1 VFFFLTVN
9 YTLVLVNGSVIG
21 AIFIFFAIASEAS
34 VSSVF
39 SIAEKRC
46 SFGFS
51 LDLQESQIAVVIAVG
66 ILLVPFSLSSVLAL
80 IHNKWA
86 NLLTAIGFAF
96 ITISASVIVSSLAC
110 RLPENFFL
118 LVILHI
124 SSILHISYPC
134 RNCWH
139 VGHNSHI
146 SKKEGRIQRV
156 INIGSKYENTII
168 NDFSLSMKTNP
179 NIYSLASHTF
189 LKNHRR
195 IQVKFLYL
203 RKICGKL

>member
-1 VFFFLTVN
+1 MFFLTVN
-9 YTLVLVNGSVIG
+9 YTLLLVNGSVIG
-21 AIFIFFAIASEAS
+21 AIFIFFSIASEAS

-39 SIAEKRC
+39 SMAEKKC

-110 RLPENFFL
+110 RLPGNFFL
-118 LVILHI
+118 LVILI
-124 SSILHISYPC
+124 PGI
-134 RNCWH
+134 
-139 VGHNSHI
+139 VGVLVTI
-146 SKKEGRIQRV
+146 V
-156 INIGSKYENTII
+156 I
-168 NDFSLSMKTNP
+168 
-179 NIYSLASHTF
+179 F
-189 LKNHRR
+189 LK
-195 IQVKFLYL
+195 
-203 RKICGKL
+203 RKGEFNE